1 MDHLGVDK
9 GEKLYRLKLKEVLSL
24 FFPISK
30 QTPDFNAT
38 TKQNEPKKKK
48 NGDQIDYTTLPYP
61 NTRHTQQEHILHKIF
76 ILKNKKEK
84 NPLLTDTP
92 TKRTT

>member
-48 NGDQIDYTTLPYP
+48 KMVGRLIKPHCRIPILGTP
-61 NTRHTQQEHILHKIF
+61 N
-76 ILKNKKEK
+76 KN
-84 NPLLTDTP
+84 TYF
-92 TKRTT
+92 TKSLF